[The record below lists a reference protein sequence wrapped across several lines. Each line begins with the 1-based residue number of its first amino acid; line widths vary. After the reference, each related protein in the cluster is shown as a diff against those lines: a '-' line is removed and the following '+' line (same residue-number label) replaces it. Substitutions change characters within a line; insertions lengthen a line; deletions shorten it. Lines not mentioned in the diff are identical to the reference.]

1 MNTETYEYTHETY
14 THIIQN
20 KPPLNLNINY
30 TTTTKLTS
38 QKPGILELQRT
49 LEII

>member
-38 QKPGILELQRT
+38 
-49 LEII
+49 